1 MSKVDHGIRPVTLL
15 THVKNP
21 DVLRRD
27 GVADKGCILNA
38 GLTVAQKCRSLY

>member
-1 MSKVDHGIRPVTLL
+1 MSKVDHGIRPITLL

-27 GVADKGCILNA
+27 GNADKGA